1 MVKKAQEYNTLK
13 QKGRASNTNGRT
25 GLRTLIS
32 LNLTTAETKN
42 LSRTA
47 FGFFKPT
54 HHFLSLTPFSLSKE
68 LQYRRF
74 YLRVEKF
81 SQSALWRSLRR
92 WVLFYFFVNFVKVE
106 TLMIS
111 GFWALEYLGFCCCC
125 CCFFL
130 RICLEKLLSVSFVFV
145 VLFAFLLRWLSFQF
159 VSCLRRLMMFLCR
172 FRVVLTDL
180 RGF

>member
-1 MVKKAQEYNTLK
+1 
-13 QKGRASNTNGRT
+13 
-25 GLRTLIS
+25 
-32 LNLTTAETKN
+32 
-42 LSRTA
+42 
-47 FGFFKPT
+47 
-54 HHFLSLTPFSLSKE
+54 
-68 LQYRRF
+68 
-74 YLRVEKF
+74 
-81 SQSALWRSLRR
+81 
-92 WVLFYFFVNFVKVE
+92 
-106 TLMIS
+106 MIS

-180 RGF
+180 RGFQFAVFFTLACRLDKLLFIFWKIEIQFFLKEFVDLFILKGVVWTEKPFVKKNRVEFEVFWYYFFACQV